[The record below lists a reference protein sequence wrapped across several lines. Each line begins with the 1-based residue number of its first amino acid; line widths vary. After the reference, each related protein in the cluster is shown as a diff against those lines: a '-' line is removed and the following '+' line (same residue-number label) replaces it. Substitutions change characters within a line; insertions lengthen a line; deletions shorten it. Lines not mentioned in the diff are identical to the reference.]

1 MVSPWPFT
9 PFTFR
14 ALAKTYG
21 PMWLRCDICRRYARL
36 KLGGLH
42 DIDYRTGVVWA
53 LDVGRPSIQI
63 TPAARLRH
71 RPPIRR
77 HAAVLGDN
85 SRGRSHNLLHVLS
98 ELVPVL
104 VRRLTSN
111 RSDRWRL
118 TAD

>member
-53 LDVGRPSIQI
+53 LDVGTAVDPDHTSCTFTAPPADPASRRSPRRQFSRP
-63 TPAARLRH
+63 
-71 RPPIRR
+71 
-77 HAAVLGDN
+77 
-85 SRGRSHNLLHVLS
+85 
-98 ELVPVL
+98 
-104 VRRLTSN
+104 
-111 RSDRWRL
+111 
-118 TAD
+118 